1 MTQLLEKAVAELQK
15 LPDAEQDAMAARI
28 LDELTDD
35 QRWDTAF
42 ADSQDA
48 LAKLTAKARE
58 DVGNGRYKDL
68 GIDEL

>member
-15 LPDAEQDAMAARI
+15 LPDAEQDAIAARI

-35 QRWDTAF
+35 QRWDAAF
-42 ADSQDA
+42 ASSQDA
-48 LAKLTAKARE
+48 LAKLAAKARE
-58 DVGNGRYKDL
+58 DVSNGRYKDL